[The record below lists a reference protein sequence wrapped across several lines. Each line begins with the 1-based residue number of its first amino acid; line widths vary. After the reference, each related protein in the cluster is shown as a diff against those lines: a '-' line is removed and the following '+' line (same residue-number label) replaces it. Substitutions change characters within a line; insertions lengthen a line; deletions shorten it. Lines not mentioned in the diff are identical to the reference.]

1 MIFHK
6 LSIAVIVEPCSVDA
20 ESRLVAVR
28 QKIEAVEQKAS
39 ETQTLLERIRSEAA
53 AIDVATRTETALHR
67 LARDTHREHRAQ
79 EQRLEPDVVS
89 VERQLEAMRR
99 DVEGDTRAAERQC
112 REVRVQIGAGG
123 NAAARLGLSLQT
135 ISASQQRM
143 ETLRDEGEEI
153 LDRLRA
159 IARRQESEQS
169 T

>member
-1 MIFHK
+1 MIFPK
-6 LSIAVIVEPCSVDA
+6 LSITGIVEPCSVDA

-28 QKIEAVEQKAS
+28 EKVEAVEQKAS
-39 ETQTLLERIRSEAA
+39 ETQTLLERIRSETA

-79 EQRLEPDVVS
+79 EQKLESDVVS
-89 VERQLEAMRR
+89 VERQLEAMRG
-99 DVEGDTRAAERQC
+99 DVEGDTLATERRC
-112 REVRVQIGAGG
+112 RDVRDQIGAGG
-123 NAAARLGLSLQT
+123 NAAAHLSLSVQT

-143 ETLRDEGEEI
+143 ETLRDEGGGI

-159 IARRQESEQS
+159 IARRQQSEQS